1 MKTRYIAYCL
11 PIIFTGCALHAP
23 PVQVDAKAP
32 AKWYAPTAVLSAH
45 NAPDN
50 KIAEELPHHAKLTD
64 LSHWWQ
70 QQHDP
75 LLVELIQAAQAVSPT
90 VATALSRIEQSR
102 ATRVSAEAAL
112 LPKLDAAISATRSNQ
127 QAPLPLGTT
136 TQAQLQPSWE
146 VDLFGGN
153 RAASAAALARLQGA
167 QASWHDARVAVAAEV
182 AKTYYDLRTCNKLA
196 DVTQADASSRGE
208 TARLSTLSTQAG
220 FQAPAVDALA
230 QASAAEGRGRAT
242 QQRALCEL
250 DIKALVALTAI
261 EEPALRAKISAAPL
275 PQVPPM
281 IALDSVPAQTLTQRP
296 DVFVAE
302 REVAAASAEVGNAE
316 AQRYPRL
323 TLSGSVG
330 VARFH
335 SQGVNTD
342 LNTWS
347 IGPIQLTLPL
357 FDGGAR
363 AANVDA
369 AKARYQEAVASYRG
383 TVRQAVKEVE
393 QALVNLQSIADRSDD
408 AQIAL
413 QGYQNAFKGSQ
424 AQYQNGLASL
434 TDLEEAR
441 RRQLAAEINAVTL
454 ENDRMSAW
462 IDLYRA
468 VGGGWTN
475 PDRAQQQA
483 KAQEST
489 QAGQ

>member
-1 MKTRYIAYCL
+1 MKIHFAFCL
-11 PIIFTGCALHAP
+11 ATLLSGCALNAPPEKVDAHAP
-23 PVQVDAKAP
+23 S
-32 AKWYAPTAVLSAH
+32 KWYAPTTLLQDQANTTNPMA
-45 NAPDN
+45 N
-50 KIAEELPHHAKLTD
+50 ELPHHAQLKD
-64 LSHWWQ
+64 LAHWWQ
-70 QQHDP
+70 QQNDP
-75 LLVELIQAAQAVSPT
+75 LLVELIQAAQTVSPT

-102 ATRVSAEAAL
+102 ATRVSANAAL
-112 LPKLDAAISATRSNQ
+112 LPKLDASVSATRSNQ

-146 VDLFGGN
+146 LDLFGGN

-167 QASWHDARVAVAAEV
+167 QANWHDARVAVAAEV

-196 DVTQADASSRGE
+196 NVTQADAISRGE

-220 FQAPAVDALA
+220 FQAPATDALA
-230 QASAAEGRGRAT
+230 QASAAEGRARAT

-250 DIKALVALTAI
+250 DVKALVALTAM
-261 EEPALRAKISAAPL
+261 EESALRNKIATAAL
-275 PQVPPM
+275 PQVPAM
-281 IALDSVPAQTLTQRP
+281 VAIASVPAQTLAQRP
-296 DVFVAE
+296 DVFIAE

-323 TLSGSVG
+323 TLNGSIG
-330 VARFH
+330 IARFH

-347 IGPIQLTLPL
+347 IGPIQLTLPI

-383 TVRQAVKEVE
+383 AVRQAVKEVE

-408 AQIAL
+408 ASVAL
-413 QGYQNAFKGSQ
+413 RGYQDSFKGTQ
-424 AQYQNGLASL
+424 ALYQNGLASL
-434 TDLEEAR
+434 SDLEEAR

-454 ENDRMSAW
+454 ENNRMAAW
-462 IDLYRA
+462 VDLYRA
-468 VGGGWTN
+468 LGGGWEN
-475 PDRAQQQA
+475 PEFAPPRVSAQQP
-483 KAQEST
+483 
-489 QAGQ
+489 AGQ